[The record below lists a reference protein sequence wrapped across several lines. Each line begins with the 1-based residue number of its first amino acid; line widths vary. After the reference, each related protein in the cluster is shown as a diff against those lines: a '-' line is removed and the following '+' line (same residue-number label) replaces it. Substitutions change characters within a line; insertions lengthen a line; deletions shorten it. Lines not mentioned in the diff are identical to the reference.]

1 MLETARELYLEG
13 KQRGQVYGFALACI
27 ELAGTFRAPATAAK
41 LWLAS
46 GYTINQAIA
55 AGLSGGDVA
64 ALRRLVPPEAP
75 EPPLAWSFAPGAPLT
90 TQSLATPQ

>member
-1 MLETARELYLEG
+1 MLTTPRELYLEG

-27 ELAGTFRAPATAAK
+27 ALADTFRAPATATK

-46 GYTINQAIA
+46 GFTFNQAIA
-55 AGLSGGDVA
+55 AGLGGNDAA

-75 EPPLAWSFAPGAPLT
+75 EPPLAWSIAPGALIT

>member
-27 ELAGTFRAPATAAK
+27 ELADTFRAPATAAK

-46 GYTINQAIA
+46 GFTVHQAIS

-64 ALRRLVPPEAP
+64 ALRRLVPPAAP
-75 EPPLAWSFAPGAPLT
+75 EQPLAWSKAPAACLRD
-90 TQSLATPQ
+90 S